1 MMSGGRLWVEQRAA
15 LDAQETIA
23 RLNGLLDA
31 KEQEIKSLH
40 AVADRISTFDI
51 RLQVLLDEN
60 RQMAGPPLI
69 QIGWFNT
76 KAPSYAQHRFCSTE
90 EIEAYPD
97 QKRIYTVPVFLKGRR
112 E

>member
-40 AVADRISTFDI
+40 TVADRISTFDI

-60 RQMAGPPLI
+60 RQMAGPPLMK
-69 QIGWFNT
+69 IGWYNP
-76 KAPSYAQHRFCSTE
+76 KAGVSSPNRFCSEE